1 MRDGVI
7 VERGT
12 TRQVMTAPEHPYTK
26 SLLAAAPIPDPR
38 LQRERRSRIPTEASA
53 SS

>member
-12 TRQVMTAPEHPYTK
+12 TTQVMTAPKHEYTK
-26 SLLAAAPIPDPR
+26 SLLAAAPVPDPR
-38 LQRERRSRIPTEASA
+38 LQRERRLGVPEGLAARP
-53 SS
+53 